1 MLKRG
6 GMFDRV
12 QTLRPGRS
20 VFDLSYAKKMS
31 GRMGYL
37 YPMMVDEVV
46 PGDVFEI
53 GMEAVVR
60 FAPMVA
66 PVLHEIV
73 MKADWFFV
81 PYRLLG
87 ARDDFSSVDGA
98 TVWEKFIT
106 GGQNGSYATPLTR
119 IDVGGDVEGQLLDHL
134 GIPPGLTLTG
144 DDRPLLF
151 LPGAYNLIYNEYY
164 RDPNLEALI
173 PIDNKAIQYA
183 NWDPDYFT
191 RALPWQQRGTAPAIP
206 IQGTT
211 TAAFEAGAFGTA
223 ATMAAMSVNNG
234 AVDPVIYASGGAQAL
249 DNLKAAFA
257 RNTVNLA
264 SGVGVS
270 ISDLRL
276 AVQLQRWME
285 RNARSGYRYTEFLRA
300 HFGISPRDDRL
311 DRPEYI
317 GGVRQPIVISEVL
330 QTSQTGTTPQGNQ
343 AGHGILAGRH
353 NVGRYH
359 VKEYGLIM
367 AIMSIIPRSAYQ
379 QGINRQ
385 WLRVSKY
392 DFYHPEFANLSEQA
406 IKNEEIYS
414 ANTAAGTNQN
424 IFGYQGRY
432 DEMRSKND
440 MVAGAF
446 RSSLNYWH
454 LGRIFG
460 SLPALSSGFGHVD
473 PTTVTRIFAVPSAD
487 HLYVHWGNRIKAI
500 RPLPMVSNPG
510 RMDHD
515 YGGY

>member
-1 MLKRG
+1 MTRG
-6 GMFDRV
+6 SMFGRV

-37 YPMMVDEVV
+37 YPMMCDEVV

-53 GMEAVVR
+53 GCEAVIR

-73 MKADWFFV
+73 LKADYFFV
-81 PYRLLG
+81 PFRILDN
-87 ARDDFSSVDGA
+87 ATRVQTDGH
-98 TVWEKFIT
+98 TLWEEFIT
-106 GGQNGSYATPLTR
+106 GGQNGTFATPLGR
-119 IDVGGDVEGQLLDHL
+119 ANIGGAAEGSLTDHL
-134 GIPPGLTLTG
+134 GFPPGITLVG
-144 DDRPLLF
+144 DDNPLGY
-151 LPGAYNLIYNEYY
+151 PYGAYNMIYNEYF
-164 RDPNLEALI
+164 RDPNLESEVALGSG
-173 PIDNKAIQYA
+173 NLLTA

-206 IQGTT
+206 IQGSSNAQWTFGSFVLGSPPT
-211 TAAFEAGAFGTA
+211 PVNVQVDDSAADMKAYTPGAAFS
-223 ATMAAMSVNNG
+223 MS
-234 AVDPVIYASGGAQAL
+234 
-249 DNLKAAFA
+249 NLRNFLNS
-257 RNTVNLA
+257 NTVPL
-264 SGVGVS
+264 SPGVGVN

-300 HFGISPRDDRL
+300 HFGVSPRDDRL

-343 AGHGILAGRH
+343 AGHGIMAGRH
-353 NVGRYH
+353 FVGRYH

-367 AIMSIIPRSAYQ
+367 CVMSVIPRSAYQ

-385 WLRVSKY
+385 WLRVSRY

-406 IKNEEIYS
+406 IYNEEIY
-414 ANTAAGTNQN
+414 ADNTAAGTNKN

-446 RSSLNYWH
+446 RSTLNYWH

-460 SLPALSSGFGHVD
+460 SLPALNSTFGHVD
-473 PTTVTRIFAVPSAD
+473 PTTITRIFAVPSAD

-500 RPLPMVSNPG
+500 RPLPFQSNPG

-515 YGGY
+515 FGGY